1 MMRSPMPTIL
11 LVDDSEVVRKSAS
24 RCLRWRGFVV
34 LEAASANEALSLIV
48 ANGDK
53 IDLMLTDLVLPAMGG
68 TLLVA
73 EARRLV
79 PNLRIAYMT
88 GHLGRSARCEIEL
101 DDAEPVL
108 IKPFTPSTLE
118 ERVREALNY
127 AACTDT

>member
-1 MMRSPMPTIL
+1 MPTIL
-11 LVDDSEVVRKSAS
+11 LVDDSDVVRKSAS

-34 LEAASANEALSLIV
+34 LEAASADEALSLIV

-79 PNLRIAYMT
+79 PTLRTAYMT
-88 GHLGRSARCEIEL
+88 GHLGRSARCEIEI
-101 DDAEPVL
+101 DEDEPVL
-108 IKPFTPSTLE
+108 IKPFTPNTLE
-118 ERVREALNY
+118 ERVREALAY
-127 AACTDT
+127 AECTNS